1 MNTEDSEFE
10 RIAREQAMR
19 EEYKSAIEVSVVF
32 HEGMKMFAVP
42 VQPAR
47 QCKWP
52 TCQSEEYQQALAEQI
67 KRELVGEHPAVLAG
81 YERHEYR
88 PYGAPG
94 EVFTVGEVRIYA
106 ILASEYKMKDGTIAE
121 DFQWLADSYRDN
133 KNTIKLIPL
142 YTIKETT

>member
-1 MNTEDSEFE
+1 MNTEDSEFARIE
-10 RIAREQAMR
+10 REIKLRQVPD
-19 EEYKSAIEVSVVF
+19 AIHHIDPKYITGCKESR
-32 HEGMKMFAVP
+32 HMSNMSY
-42 VQPAR
+42 AR

-81 YERHEYR
+81 YEHHERR

-94 EVFTVGEVRIYA
+94 EVRIHA
-106 ILASEYKMKDGTIAE
+106 ILASQYKMPDGTIAAAFE
-121 DFQWLADSYRDN
+121 WMVDSYRDN